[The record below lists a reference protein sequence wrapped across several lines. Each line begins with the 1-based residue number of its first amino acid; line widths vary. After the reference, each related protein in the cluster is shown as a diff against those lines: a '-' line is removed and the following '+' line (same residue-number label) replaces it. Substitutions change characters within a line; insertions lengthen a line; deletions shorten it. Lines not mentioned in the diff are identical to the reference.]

1 MLMAERSTRGAVR
14 FRDGSM
20 VLMGV
25 LSEESVQLRR
35 AGFSP
40 FRLTL
45 DADDGTRVVADLWMQ
60 DQPSLCD
67 YLNAANLLFDTAPGS
82 VHWDASEP

>member
-1 MLMAERSTRGAVR
+1 MLMTERSTRGAVR
-14 FRDGSM
+14 FRDGGMS
-20 VLMGV
+20 VMGV
-25 LSEESVQLRR
+25 LAEESVQLRR

-40 FRLTL
+40 FRITL

-60 DQPSLCD
+60 DTPSLCD

-82 VHWDASEP
+82 VHWEEAEP